1 MGALLEWLEVGSL
14 LGMGVMIGI
23 VSSGIGGAFFDAL
36 GVAGTLLIFFAAGWL
51 FLTRKVRELGSRSQ
65 SCTCFRRVAL
75 LGIFSGLNREEDFR
89 LVLGGGSLERVH
101 P

>member
-51 FLTRKVRELGSRSQ
+51 FLTRKVQTHRPRED
-65 SCTCFRRVAL
+65 VL
-75 LGIFSGLNREEDFR
+75 LFSFFSVLDRLQNVREF
-89 LVLGGGSLERVH
+89 L
-101 P
+101 